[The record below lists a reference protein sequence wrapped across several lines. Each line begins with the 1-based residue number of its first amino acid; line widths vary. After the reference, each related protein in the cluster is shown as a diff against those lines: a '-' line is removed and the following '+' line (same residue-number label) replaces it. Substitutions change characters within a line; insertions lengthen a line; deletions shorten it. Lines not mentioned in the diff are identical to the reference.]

1 MIQQLN
7 KNLINKITKN
17 WLNWI
22 EKHNYLESELEYHNK
37 KLKKKNKGSEV
48 EPVFS
53 GAHRKIPIK
62 KVNDEHER
70 NIEVE
75 R

>member
-1 MIQQLN
+1 MRWKSHVRFCN
-7 KNLINKITKN
+7 KDG
-17 WLNWI
+17 I